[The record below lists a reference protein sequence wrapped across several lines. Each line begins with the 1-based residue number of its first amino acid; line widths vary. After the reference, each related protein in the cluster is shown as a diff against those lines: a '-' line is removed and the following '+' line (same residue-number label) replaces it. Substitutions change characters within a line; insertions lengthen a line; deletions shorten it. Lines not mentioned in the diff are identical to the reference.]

1 MRARVAI
8 HAVLLKAVLS
18 SGLWFTTPTIVEA
31 ELSRGGLPATS
42 SLESTDACDHTI
54 GLTIGVA
61 DARTNYP
68 GVNPGDT
75 VCISAGTRNGLILR
89 NFEGTAEKPITFV
102 NFAGQVVINST
113 GSNGILIQNSRFF
126 RLTGSG
132 REGMTYGIKI
142 VHSLN
147 VGVDIGFKSSD
158 LEVDHLE
165 ITGVGGVGIT
175 AKTEGVCSDGS
186 TDDWQAYD
194 YDGDG
199 VKVGDLDD
207 VVNRSTFTQ
216 YNSVLHHNYVHNV
229 GTEGFYVG
237 SSFYQGE
244 SLSCDSG
251 TETVYPPLLKGVNV
265 YNNVVEDTG
274 WDGIQVGSATEDCNI
289 HHNTIYRD
297 SRAQQKYQ
305 QSGIINNPGSICNIY
320 NNFSKDGGGPGI
332 YIQGNGGNEIY
343 NNIILNPGQNGISGG
358 DGITI
363 ATGSN
368 TGNNISAWN
377 NTIINPYSYGIY
389 FRNDRGSSNKIQN
402 NIIVDPEG
410 KYLTTGGRTNVIV
423 SNNLSRGNISEVQF
437 TDPTSDDYSVQPDS
451 LAVDAGADLSFEGIV
466 VDYVGVARPQGSG
479 YDIGA
484 YELVSGAQN
493 TPTPTASPTVEL
505 SETASPTVT
514 PLPTHTPTATPT
526 APPTDTA
533 TATPAPTHTPTAS
546 STSTPTVSPTDPP
559 TMTPTAT
566 ATGTPTPLPTN
577 TSTPTVPPT
586 NPPTMTPTATATDA
600 PTPLPTNTSTPVVT
614 PTNPPTMTPTAT
626 ATDTPTPL
634 PTNTSTPVVT
644 PTNPPTMTPTATAT
658 DTPTPLPTYTSTPAV
673 APPMPLTSTPPPI
686 RRDPISA
693 VFLPLVLN
701 AYNDTTTTPIS
712 IDTSMA
718 TATNPLTPTVA
729 TADTPMPLPTDTP
742 VPTATSTDIP
752 IPTAIPSPTIT
763 PVPTETATPILTP
776 IVTEELAPTPL
787 LTNTFTPTVTV
798 TNTLTAT
805 PLPTDTPAVIS
816 TSTPIT
822 TSVVTI
828 TDTLT
833 PMPTATGTST
843 PLPTGTLT
851 PTVVATDMLT
861 PTALLSPSLSEFE
874 LGSNA
879 ILYAPHRFPTGH
891 G

>member
-1 MRARVAI
+1 MGAGPFCLKNSKHREEKAMRARVAI
-8 HAVLLKAVLS
+8 HAVLLKAVLF

-31 ELSRGGLPATS
+31 GLSRGGLPATS
-42 SLESTDACDHTI
+42 SLESTDMCDHTI

-102 NFAGQVVINST
+102 NFGGQVVINST

-132 REGMTYGIKI
+132 REGITYGIKI
-142 VHSLN
+142 VNSIN

-158 LEVDHLE
+158 IEVDHLE

-186 TDDWQAYD
+186 TDDWHAYD

-199 VKVGDLDD
+199 IKVGDPDD
-207 VVNRSTFTQ
+207 AVNRDNFTQ
-216 YNSVLHHNYVHNV
+216 YDTFLHDNYIHHVRT
-229 GTEGFYVG
+229 GLYVG
-237 SSFYQGE
+237 SSFYQQGYD
-244 SLSCDSG
+244 LSCDSG
-251 TETVYPPLLKGVNV
+251 TEKVYPPLLRGVNI
-265 YNNVVEDTG
+265 YNNLVEYINWKGIQIGSAVEDCS
-274 WDGIQVGSATEDCNI
+274 V
-289 HHNTIYRD
+289 HHNRIYKD
-297 SRAQQKYQ
+297 GQANEQDHQA
-305 QSGIINNPGSICNIY
+305 GIMNNPGSVCNIY
-320 NNFSKDGGGPGI
+320 NNFIKDSGGPGMF
-332 YIQGNGGNEIY
+332 IQGNGGNKIY
-343 NNIILNPGQNGISGG
+343 NNIIVNPGVSGNSGG
-358 DGITI
+358 VGINI
-363 ATGSN
+363 PTGSN
-368 TGNNISAWN
+368 TGNSIYVWN
-377 NTIINPYSYGIY
+377 NVIINPYSYGIY
-389 FRNDRGSSNKIQN
+389 FHSDKGSGNKIQN

-410 KYLTTGGRTNVIV
+410 NYVTTGGRTNVTV
-423 SNNLSRGNISEVQF
+423 SNNLERRDFLEVKF
-437 TDPTSDDYSVQPDS
+437 TDPSSNDYSLQPNS
-451 LAVDAGADLSFEGIV
+451 LAVDAGVDLSFEGITI
-466 VDYVGVARPQGSG
+466 DYVGVARPQGSG

-505 SETASPTVT
+505 SGTASPTVT
-514 PLPTHTPTATPT
+514 PTLSPSATPT
-526 APPTDTA
+526 LPPTTTPTVPPTDTE
-533 TATPAPTHTPTAS
+533 TATPVPTSTPTAS
-546 STSTPTVSPTDPP
+546 P
-559 TMTPTAT
+559 
-566 ATGTPTPLPTN
+566 

-586 NPPTMTPTATATDA
+586 NPPTMTPTATATDT
-600 PTPLPTNTSTPVVT
+600 PTPLPTHTPTVP
-614 PTNPPTMTPTAT
+614 PTNPPTMTPTVT

-644 PTNPPTMTPTATAT
+644 PTNTPAMMPTATAT

-686 RRDPISA
+686 RRQQPSI

-701 AYNDTTTTPIS
+701 AYDDATTPTIS
-712 IDTSMA
+712 IDTSMS

-729 TADTPMPLPTDTP
+729 TADTPTPLPTDTP

-752 IPTAIPSPTIT
+752 MPTAIPSPTIT
-763 PVPTETATPILTP
+763 PVPTETATHIPTP

-805 PLPTDTPAVIS
+805 PLVTNIPAVIS

-822 TSVVTI
+822 TPVVTI
-828 TDTLT
+828 TNPLTPTPTLT
-833 PMPTATGTST
+833 DPST